1 MEILRHKD
9 IIDELVKSG
18 HKIMSTCSEEEKQP
32 MKVRSHARDR
42 CETCEQT
49 AFTRRKALFLY
60 PQLLFK
66 QPNH

>member
-32 MKVRSHARDR
+32 MKVQSRPCD
-42 CETCEQT
+42 
-49 AFTRRKALFLY
+49 
-60 PQLLFK
+60 
-66 QPNH
+66 